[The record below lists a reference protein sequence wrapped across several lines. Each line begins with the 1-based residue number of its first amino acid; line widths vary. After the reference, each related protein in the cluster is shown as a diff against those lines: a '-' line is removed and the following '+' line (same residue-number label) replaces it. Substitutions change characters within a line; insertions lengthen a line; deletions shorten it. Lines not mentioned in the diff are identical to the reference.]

1 MKRPYLI
8 TVTPRGGRAW
18 AYTKSFSHSFD
29 AVLDGLARTIGADA
43 RVSARPLATGMLER
57 SA

>member
-1 MKRPYLI
+1 MMRAYLI

-18 AYTKSFSHSFD
+18 AYTGIFSHSFD
-29 AVLDGLARTIGADA
+29 AVLDGLARTVGADA
-43 RVSARPLATGMLER
+43 RVSARPLAAGMLER